1 MTIDVDQTAF
11 ERRGLRAPLKQRRW
25 VAAALLAVGL
35 VGLACYVLL
44 VPGSTLPEFAQGF
57 YLGAASGITAGAL
70 ILLIL
75 LILLI
80 RCQYLLTH
88 PEARKR
94 ARIKETDE
102 RERKIVETAFRWAGA
117 VSFFGSAAALF
128 VVLPLSRPA
137 FTALVAVMAVYAL
150 SFLAASAWLERKM

>member
-1 MTIDVDQTAF
+1 MLIKLLLNGGDY
-11 ERRGLRAPLKQRRW
+11 ERSLKQRRW

-57 YLGAASGITAGAL
+57 YLGAASGITAGA
-70 ILLIL
+70 